1 MSAITPQERLQRW
14 RLLLGGGESDGV
26 GEPLDERLA
35 SLDQAMAMLYS
46 PEDKEKN
53 RDNVGR
59 GRSMPHVA
67 RWLGDIRKH
76 FPTSVVRLMQKDAMD
91 RLGLRRMLTEPEMLE
106 AVEPDV
112 RLVTELMTLGGV
124 LPVKARHTARIVV
137 RKVVSDLLRR
147 LQEPTRQ
154 AVTGA
159 LNRATR
165 TRRPRHNEID
175 WNRTIRAN
183 LKHYQPEYQT
193 IVPETRIGYGRKRQQ
208 LKDIIICID
217 TSGSMAS
224 SVVYAGVFGAALAS
238 IPALRTSVVAY
249 DTAVA
254 DLTDKIADPVDVVF
268 GVQLGGG
275 NDTPL
280 ALRYCRQLV
289 RRPTDTIF
297 VLISDLYEG
306 SLSADMIR
314 LVGEFVAAGVRFV
327 TLLALDDEGRPSF
340 DEQNAAAFAALGVPS
355 FACTPDRFPDLMAAA
370 IQGRDLGQWASEH
383 DLTTAR
389 AH

>member
-1 MSAITPQERLQRW
+1 MTPVSPADRLKRW
-14 RLLLGGGESDGV
+14 RLLLGGGDSDGI
-26 GEPLDERLA
+26 GASLDERSA
-35 SLDQAMAMLYS
+35 ALDQAMAELYS
-46 PEDKEKN
+46 PEEKEKN
-53 RDNVGR
+53 RDKVGR

-112 RLVTELMTLGGV
+112 ELVTQLMALHSV
-124 LPVKARHTARIVV
+124 LPTKVRHTARLVV
-137 RKVVSDLLRR
+137 RKVVEDLRRR

-183 LKHYQPEYQT
+183 LKHYQSDYQT
-193 IVPETRIGYGRKRQQ
+193 VVPETRIGYGRKRHQ
-208 LKDIIICID
+208 LKDIVICID

-224 SVVYAGVFGAALAS
+224 SIVYAGVFGAALAS
-238 IPALRTSVVAY
+238 IPALRTHVVAY
-249 DTAVA
+249 DTAVV
-254 DLTDKIADPVDVVF
+254 DLSDKISDPVDVVF

-280 ALRYCRQLV
+280 ALRYCKQLV
-289 RRPTDTIF
+289 RRPNDTIF

-314 LVGEFVAAGVRFV
+314 LVGEFVASGVRFV

-340 DEQNAAAFAALGVPS
+340 DEKNAAEFAALGVPS

-370 IQGRDLGQWASEH
+370 IQGRDLGQWAAEH
-383 DLTTAR
+383 ELTTAR